1 MLVTCTHQRI
11 HYSTD
16 QPDYYVNATPLY
28 HIIDT
33 PDSLDKSVLER
44 ALIYILQDI
53 EEEPRLFTIKF
64 TDDAEIQQL
73 NKDFRGK
80 DKPTNVLS
88 FPNDSDDYLGDIA
101 ISVDTIKREAEEQ
114 DKPYEHHMLHMIIHG
129 FLHLLGFDHI
139 EDDEAEEMESFE
151 IAVLQEIGIKNPY
164 I

>member
-1 MLVTCTHQRI
+1 MANN
-11 HYSTD
+11 ST
-16 QPDYYVNATPLY
+16 YTPLY
-28 HIIDT
+28 DIIDA

>member
-1 MLVTCTHQRI
+1 MANN
-11 HYSTD
+11 ST
-16 QPDYYVNATPLY
+16 YTPLY
-28 HIIDT
+28 DIIDA

-129 FLHLLGFDHI
+129 FLHLLGYDHI

>member
-1 MLVTCTHQRI
+1 MANN
-11 HYSTD
+11 ST
-16 QPDYYVNATPLY
+16 YTPLY
-28 HIIDT
+28 DIIDA
-33 PDSLDKSVLER
+33 PNSLDRAVLEQ
-44 ALIYILQDI
+44 ALSYILQNM
-53 EEEPRLFTIKF
+53 EEKPCLFTIKF

-101 ISVDTIKREAEEQ
+101 ISVNTIQREAEEQ
-114 DKPYEHHMLHMIIHG
+114 DKLYEHHMLHMIIHG

-139 EDDEAEEMESFE
+139 DDSEAEEMESFE
-151 IAVLQEIGIKNPY
+151 IAILQEIGIKNPY

>member
-1 MLVTCTHQRI
+1 MANN
-11 HYSTD
+11 ST
-16 QPDYYVNATPLY
+16 YTPLY

-44 ALIYILQDI
+44 ALIYIHQDI